1 MDPDEI
7 IWRDSNEAMIMQVYG
22 RKNIR
27 LSNAEMQYLDRLQ
40 RDIEVAE
47 GIPGNEWAVEL
58 FNEE

>member
-1 MDPDEI
+1 MDADEI
-7 IWRDSNEAMIMQVYG
+7 IWRDSNEAMIMRVYG

-40 RDIEVAE
+40 RAIEVAE